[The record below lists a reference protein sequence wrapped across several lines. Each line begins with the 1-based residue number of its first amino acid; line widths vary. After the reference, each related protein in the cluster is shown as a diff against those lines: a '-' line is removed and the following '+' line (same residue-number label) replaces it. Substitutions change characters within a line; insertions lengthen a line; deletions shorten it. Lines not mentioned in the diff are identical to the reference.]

1 MELIKKIWNGKLP
14 LFKVYWIYG
23 VLGGLIIRLI
33 VEGSYNL
40 ISLQYLS
47 VFSYT
52 LITLVLAYQLLLSVG
67 IWRSASA
74 YQGSKDWAVLAKIVA
89 VVGLIMAVSLL
100 VNTFKGTIE
109 SASEL
114 KESVEL
120 INKTLPSKIDE
131 DTRAERVDSE
141 NNSFNMHY
149 TLVNYTNS
157 KELVDLVVVR
167 LKDKLT
173 NNACADEQLRA
184 LLNIGIPVNY
194 IYSDKL
200 GAEITRV
207 VVDKTKCTN

>member
-157 KELVDLVVVR
+157 KELADLVVVR